1 MGDGMNIKL
10 KLIADWHQ
18 AWRWLSVQFIAVAAA
33 LQASLLIFPDAI
45 RTYIPDTCMHAI
57 AIVLLAAAVLGRLV
71 DQKK

>member
-1 MGDGMNIKL
+1 MNLKP

-33 LQASLLIFPDAI
+33 LQASLLLFPDVI
-45 RTYIPDTCMHAI
+45 RAYIPDNWMHVI
-57 AIVLLAAAVLGRLV
+57 AISLLAAAVLGRLV

>member
-1 MGDGMNIKL
+1 M

-33 LQASLLIFPDAI
+33 LQLAMLGFPDTMRA
-45 RTYIPDTCMHAI
+45 YIPESWMHVI